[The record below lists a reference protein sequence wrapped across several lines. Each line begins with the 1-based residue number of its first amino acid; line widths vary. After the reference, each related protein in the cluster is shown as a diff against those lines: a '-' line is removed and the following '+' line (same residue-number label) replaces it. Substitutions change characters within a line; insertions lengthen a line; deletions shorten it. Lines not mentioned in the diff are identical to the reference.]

1 MALSNTNKLYVWGAS
16 PKVLKLQAQALKKT
30 RILEQQEANEK
41 QANNSEKNIEK
52 EGNDTAINKNTQE
65 TAKESNKQIL
75 STKIITSGLQLRR
88 KQFDGIS
95 TRNINVGLLEESQ
108 AHLKPSL
115 VDTSLVKGRIIQ
127 VCKLLIYKY
136 IVIML
141 C

>member
-1 MALSNTNKLYVWGAS
+1 MALSTTNKLYVWGAS

-52 EGNDTAINKNTQE
+52 EGNDTVINKNTQE

-75 STKIITSGLQLRR
+75 STKIITSGLQSRK
-88 KQFDGIS
+88 KQFDSTS

-127 VCKLLIYKY
+127 VCKSLIYKY

-141 C
+141 

>member
-1 MALSNTNKLYVWGAS
+1 MALSTTNKLYVWGAS

-52 EGNDTAINKNTQE
+52 EGNDTVINKNTQE

-75 STKIITSGLQLRR
+75 STKIITSGLQSRK
-88 KQFDGIS
+88 KQFDSTS

-127 VCKLLIYKY
+127 VCKSLIYKY